1 MADGTR
7 DDVDEVTEP
16 MLGANVRAW
25 LSGELS
31 PSELWCATHVGW
43 DVSTEPLALAYL
55 LAANGDWGRFA
66 AALLSLAG
74 VVWGASFGSSDGV
87 ARTLR
92 SSARSLRAGGPLVV
106 PVVHAPASVLAVSS
120 PPWAVPGGRA
130 PASVLAV
137 SSPPWAVPGG
147 RAPASVLAVS
157 SPPLAVPGGRAPAS
171 VLAVSS
177 PLSARAAA
185 TWQVVD
191 RAVAFALETARD
203 PVPAWEA
210 FHAALSAIVAAM
222 PVVGART
229 AASELRR
236 GGAPRRFR
244 PTARDE
250 LLSFVLRASP
260 ELHP

>member
-1 MADGTR
+1 MADGTH
-7 DDVDEVTEP
+7 DDADEVTEP

-66 AALLSLAG
+66 AAMLSLAG

-87 ARTLR
+87 ARALR

-106 PVVHAPASVLAVSS
+106 PVVHAPASMLAVSS
-120 PPWAVPGGRA
+120 PP
-130 PASVLAV
+130 SMLAV
-137 SSPPWAVPGG
+137 SSPPSAF
-147 RAPASVLAVS
+147 
-157 SPPLAVPGGRAPAS
+157 
-171 VLAVSS
+171 
-177 PLSARAAA
+177 SARAAA

-210 FHAALSAIVAAM
+210 FHAALSGIVAAM
-222 PVVGART
+222 PLVGART

-250 LLSFVLRASP
+250 LLSFVLRSSP

>member
-7 DDVDEVTEP
+7 DDVDEATEP

-66 AALLSLAG
+66 AAMLSLAG

-120 PPWAVPGGRA
+120 PPW
-130 PASVLAV
+130 
-137 SSPPWAVPGG
+137 
-147 RAPASVLAVS
+147 
-157 SPPLAVPGGRAPAS
+157 AVPGGRAPAS

-250 LLSFVLRASP
+250 LLSFVLRSSP

>member
-106 PVVHAPASVLAVSS
+106 PVVHV
-120 PPWAVPGGRA
+120 
-130 PASVLAV
+130 
-137 SSPPWAVPGG
+137 
-147 RAPASVLAVS
+147 PASVLAVS

-171 VLAVSS
+171 MLAVSS
-177 PLSARAAA
+177 PPLAVPGGRAPASMLAVSSPPSTRAAA

-222 PVVGART
+222 PIVGART

-250 LLSFVLRASP
+250 LLSFVLRSSP

>member
-7 DDVDEVTEP
+7 DDADEVTEP

-66 AALLSLAG
+66 AAMLSLAG

-87 ARTLR
+87 ARALR
-92 SSARSLRAGGPLVV
+92 SSAQSLRAGGPLVV
-106 PVVHAPASVLAVSS
+106 PVVHAPASMLAVSSPASMLAVSS
-120 PPWAVPGGRA
+120 PP
-130 PASVLAV
+130 
-137 SSPPWAVPGG
+137 
-147 RAPASVLAVS
+147 
-157 SPPLAVPGGRAPAS
+157 
-171 VLAVSS
+171 
-177 PLSARAAA
+177 SARAAA

-210 FHAALSAIVAAM
+210 FHAALSGIVAAM
-222 PVVGART
+222 PLVGART

-250 LLSFVLRASP
+250 LLSFVLRSSP

>member
-137 SSPPWAVPGG
+137 SSPP
-147 RAPASVLAVS
+147 
-157 SPPLAVPGGRAPAS
+157 LAVPGGRAPAS

>member
-106 PVVHAPASVLAVSS
+106 PVVHVPASVLAVSS
-120 PPWAVPGGRA
+120 A
-130 PASVLAV
+130 PST
-137 SSPPWAVPGG
+137 
-147 RAPASVLAVS
+147 
-157 SPPLAVPGGRAPAS
+157 
-171 VLAVSS
+171 
-177 PLSARAAA
+177 RAAA

-222 PVVGART
+222 PIVGART

-236 GGAPRRFR
+236 GGAPTGSAPPPAMNCFRSFSGLRPSFIPSRLPPRREFR
-244 PTARDE
+244 HGVE
-250 LLSFVLRASP
+250 
-260 ELHP
+260 